1 MFDIGFWELTII
13 AIVALIV
20 IGPDKLPGV
29 ARTAGKWVGRTR
41 RFVSQVKNDI
51 DKEIQ
56 QDELRKMLEKESGL
70 NEIKDT
76 LNSDQYRFDE
86 EKEYLLNAVDDAQL
100 EPPAATETS
109 ENTPPPEDD
118 SASAHSDD
126 DETVK
131 HERT

>member
-76 LNSDQYRFDE
+76 LDSDQYRFDE

-100 EPPAATETS
+100 NPPSATETS
-109 ENTPPPEDD
+109 EKAEPLDESGESN
-118 SASAHSDD
+118 HSDD
-126 DETVK
+126 NDTVK
-131 HERT
+131 HERP